1 MQDILVPLCSYLTHR
16 QSRPTGITFVDS
28 SKIQVYHNL
37 CILRHQ
43 LFKDTVKQGKGTMGW
58 FYGFKSYLIINDQS
72 GIISIKVTTSNVDD
86 RKPISETAEELWGV
100 YT

>member
-43 LFKDTVKQGKGTMGW
+43 LFKGTVKQGKGTMGCL
-58 FYGFKSYLIINDQS
+58 YVDKDYIADPLERELADKRVTLIT
-72 GIISIKVTTSNVDD
+72 GIKKNM
-86 RKPISETAEELWGV
+86 KP
-100 YT
+100 